1 MDKANQIS
9 DFIME
14 QTNGISPTV
23 VDKDKDYLPKLK
35 DILDK
40 YCAAIESCDVLA
52 DKADD
57 VKSLATNIIHAI
69 ELSYEGKN
77 ATAYE
82 LIKAFAN
89 HYASYQQCIRVLS
102 EIGHGTEYKTLYRG
116 RCADD
121 IGELKEMFHR
131 PFSQRP
137 FIPTERYSV
146 PGLPCLY
153 LAGSVYTCW
162 KEIGKP
168 SHDQFYV
175 SRIEA
180 DETVKVLDLAQHP
193 RDCEIGEYDPEI
205 YCVIWPL
212 ICACS
217 FKVKEKNRV
226 FHSEYIIPQ
235 LLMQVV
241 INTDG
246 LDGIRFLSS
255 HQPTKT
261 IGYATPLY
269 VNYAFPAPYEENT
282 SFSSLLLKK
291 FKATSAVCIN
301 EVAQLS
307 AANLWTVQHWGTK
320 HNTEYSLP
328 SKFQNGNRRYGA
340 IKACMDRFSEYEHT
354 SYFRIEELL
363 YKFEA
368 INIDV

>member
-1 MDKANQIS
+1 MTHTKLIS
-9 DFIME
+9 NFIMK

-23 VDKDKDYLPKLK
+23 VDKDCDYLPKLK
-35 DILDK
+35 EILRN
-40 YCAAIESCDVLA
+40 YCVAFGTCSTLKSKKGDVEILA
-52 DKADD
+52 DKI
-57 VKSLATNIIHAI
+57 VQAI
-69 ELSYEGKN
+69 ELTYEGKN
-77 ATAYE
+77 ASAYE
-82 LIKAFAN
+82 LIKGFTDEFEG
-89 HYASYQQCIRVLS
+89 YQSCIKQLS
-102 EIGHGTEYKTLYRG
+102 EISGGTEYKTLYRG

-121 IGELKEMFHR
+121 ITELKEMFHR
-131 PFSQRP
+131 PFAQRP

-168 SHDQFYV
+168 AHDQFFV
-175 SRIEA
+175 SRFEA
-180 DETVKVLDLAQHP
+180 DETVRVLDLAQHP
-193 RDCEIGEYDPEI
+193 RDCSIGEYDPEV

-217 FKVKEKNRV
+217 FKVNEKSRV

-255 HQPTKT
+255 HQPTQSV
-261 IGYATPLY
+261 GHASPLY
-269 VNYAFPAPYEENT
+269 VNYAFPAPYEENDKY
-282 SFSSLLLKK
+282 SSILLKK
-291 FKATSAVCIN
+291 FKATSAACIH

-307 AANLWTVQHWGTK
+307 AGNMWTLTHWG
-320 HNTEYSLP
+320 NERNIEYLLP
-328 SKFQNGNRRYGA
+328 GQYQNSKRRNGA
-340 IKACMDRFSEYEHT
+340 IKTCMNKYSEYADT
-354 SYFRIEELL
+354 SYFNIEELL

-368 INIDV
+368 TEITP